1 MFLSIRT
8 VIITKQNN
16 QKLPHLTKMRKHI
29 IFSLILSLSCLTGYA
44 KTIQTPKDD
53 GEFRTVVFDGAH
65 STVPYRI
72 PAITETRKGT
82 LLAVCDY
89 RLNHSDIG
97 SNLVR
102 LCLRCTWQ

>member
-8 VIITKQNN
+8 VLITKQNN
-16 QKLPHLTKMRKHI
+16 QKLPHLTKMRKQI

-44 KTIQTPKDD
+44 KTSQTPKDD

-82 LLAVCDY
+82 LLAVCD
-89 RLNHSDIG
+89 
-97 SNLVR
+97 
-102 LCLRCTWQ
+102 

>member
-53 GEFRTVVFDGAH
+53 GELEPL
-65 STVPYRI
+65 SL
-72 PAITETRKGT
+72 TELIAPSLTASLQLQKHAKE
-82 LLAVCDY
+82 LY
-89 RLNHSDIG
+89 
-97 SNLVR
+97 
-102 LCLRCTWQ
+102 